1 MPQEFL
7 APRRIIT
14 GENSIDSLPNEI
26 KGLKKNNPL
35 VVTDAGIVEAGILSR
50 LVSPLDDA
58 KISYKVFSE
67 VEPDPEIAIIER
79 GRKMCREGSHDI
91 IIALG
96 GGSSIDAAKAIS
108 VLATNEGGAKDYIGI
123 GAVYKNDPLLVIA
136 IPTTA
141 GTGSEVTSVA
151 VLTDKANQ
159 VKLGMKGAQLV
170 PVMAILDPTLLTS
183 LPPKLIASTGLDAFT
198 HALESFMSIRSTFLT
213 QPLSLAAA
221 KMIYHALIP
230 FKENPKNV
238 ELASKMLYGSCL
250 AGIAFGNGGVGAMHA
265 LAHSIGSHYHVAH
278 GVACGLFIPG
288 VLRENM
294 DATLDKYGEFLEALG
309 YEAKNLSGK
318 ECAEKLIEVL
328 GEFILK
334 LELPTSLTSMGI
346 KHEVLPEMITAILK
360 DPPMMANPK
369 KYDEETVRRLLESV
383 R

>member
-1 MPQEFL
+1 MPAEFL
-7 APRRIIT
+7 VPKKMVM
-14 GENSIDSLPNEI
+14 GENAIESVPIEI
-26 KGLKKNNPL
+26 KGFKKTNPL
-35 VVTDAGIVEAGILSR
+35 VVTDAGVAEAGILNR
-50 LVSPLDDA
+50 LLSALDA
-58 KISYKVFSE
+58 ARIRHTVFSG
-67 VEPDPEIAIIER
+67 VEPDPEIAIIEK
-79 GRKMCREGSHDI
+79 GNKVCREGNHDI

-159 VKLGMKGAQLV
+159 AKLGMKGPQLV
-170 PVMAILDPTLLTS
+170 PAMAILDPTLLTS
-183 LPPKLIASTGLDAFT
+183 LPPRLIAATGLDAFT
-198 HALESFMSIRSTFLT
+198 HALESFMSIRSNAFT
-213 QPLSLAAA
+213 QSLSLSAAQ
-221 KMIYHALIP
+221 MVYHSLIP
-230 FKENPKNV
+230 FKENPKNTD
-238 ELASKMLYGSCL
+238 LASKMLYGSCL

-265 LAHSIGSHYHVAH
+265 LAHAIGSHYHVAH
-278 GVACGLFIPG
+278 GLACGLVMAA

-294 DATLDKYGEFLEALG
+294 DASLEKYGTFLGSLG
-309 YEAKNLSGK
+309 YSVTGLSGQ
-318 ECAEKLIEVL
+318 ECAERLIAVL
-328 GEFILK
+328 TEFIKK

-346 KHEVLPEMITAILK
+346 GLEVPPEMVAAILK

-369 KYDEETVRRLLESV
+369 KYDEATVRRLLETI

>member
-1 MPQEFL
+1 MPYEFL
-7 APRRIIT
+7 VPRKMVM
-14 GENSIDSLPNEI
+14 GENAIDLVPDEI
-26 KGLKKNNPL
+26 KAFKKNNPL
-35 VVTDAGIVEAGILSR
+35 VVTDAGVAEAGILSR
-50 LVSPLDDA
+50 LLSQLDGA
-58 KISYKVFSE
+58 GIRHTVFAD
-67 VEPDPEIAIIER
+67 VQPDPEIAIIEK
-79 GRKMCREGSHDI
+79 GNKVCREGNHDI

-96 GGSSIDAAKAIS
+96 GGSSIDAAKAMS

-183 LPPKLIASTGLDAFT
+183 LPSKLIAATGLDAFT
-198 HALESFMSIRSTFLT
+198 HALESFMSIRSSLFT
-213 QPLSLAAA
+213 QPLSLSAA
-221 KMIYHALIP
+221 KMIYHTLVP
-230 FKENPKNV
+230 FKENPKNI
-238 ELASKMLYGSCL
+238 ELASKMIYGSCL
-250 AGIAFGNGGVGAMHA
+250 AGIAFGNGGTGAMHA

-278 GVACGLFIPG
+278 GLACGLVMTA

-294 DATLDKYGEFLEALG
+294 DGALQKYGPFLEGLG
-309 YEAKNLSGK
+309 YSATGLSAE
-318 ECAEKLIEVL
+318 ECAERLIAL
-328 GEFILK
+328 LTEFMKK
-334 LELPTSLTSMGI
+334 LELPTNLTSMGI
-346 KHEVLPEMITAILK
+346 RLEVTPEMVAAILK

-369 KYDEETVRRLLESV
+369 KYDEATVKRLLESI

>member
-1 MPQEFL
+1 MLSEFL
-7 APRRIIT
+7 VPRKMVT
-14 GENSIDSLPNEI
+14 GENAIESVPNEI

-35 VVTDAGIVEAGILSR
+35 VVTDAGVVKAGIVGR
-50 LVSPLDDA
+50 LLLPLDNA
-58 KISYKVFSE
+58 GIKHRVFSE
-67 VEPDPEIAIIER
+67 VEPDPEIAIIEE
-79 GRKMCREGSHDI
+79 GGKVCREGKHDI

-123 GAVYKNDPLLVIA
+123 GAVYRNEPLLVIA

-170 PVMAILDPTLLTS
+170 PAVAILDPALLTS
-183 LPPKLIASTGLDAFT
+183 LPPQLIASTGLDAFV
-198 HALESFMSIRSTFLT
+198 HALESFMSARSSLLT

-221 KMIYHALIP
+221 KMIYHSLIP
-230 FKENPKNV
+230 FKENPKNID
-238 ELASKMLYGSCL
+238 LASKMLYGSCL

-265 LAHSIGSHYHVAH
+265 MAHSIGSHYHVAH
-278 GVACGLFIPG
+278 GVACGLVMTA

-294 DATLDKYGEFLEALG
+294 DAALEKYGVFLEALG
-309 YEAKNLSGK
+309 HSAAGLSGE
-318 ECAEKLIEVL
+318 ECAERLIAVL
-328 GEFILK
+328 AEFIKK
-334 LELPTSLTSMGI
+334 LELPTSLTAAGI
-346 KHEVLPEMITAILK
+346 KLEVLPKMVAAILK
-360 DPPMMANPK
+360 DPPLMANPK
-369 KYDEETVRRLLESV
+369 KYDEAIVRRLLESI